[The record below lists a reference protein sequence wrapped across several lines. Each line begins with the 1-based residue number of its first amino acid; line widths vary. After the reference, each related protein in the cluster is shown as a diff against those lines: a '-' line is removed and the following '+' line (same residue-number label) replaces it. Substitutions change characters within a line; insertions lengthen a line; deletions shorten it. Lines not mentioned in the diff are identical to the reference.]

1 MPNIT
6 KLKLQDDINSS
17 IYELNTTIE
26 NWSSDVGQIDGLVNN
41 WNNLKN
47 RIYNFDN
54 WYIRKYDNTDTA
66 RIIKLSMNNVGT
78 SHHTLLVWGDS
89 NNIGFFGILYGS
101 QPVWIEGDGGQTT
114 ILSKS
119 GDNATTQYS
128 FRLSSWS
135 SLYVTCCNGNIPE
148 NYYTVSYEP
157 Y

>member
-1 MPNIT
+1 M
-6 KLKLQDDINSS
+6 
-17 IYELNTTIE
+17 
-26 NWSSDVGQIDGLVNN
+26 ID
-41 WNNLKN
+41 
-47 RIYNFDN
+47 
-54 WYIRKYDNTDTA
+54 IRKYDNTDTA

-78 SHHTLLVWGDS
+78 SHHMLLVWGDS
-89 NNIGFFGILYGS
+89 NNIGFFGILYSS

-119 GDNATTQYS
+119 GDSNATMQYS
-128 FRLSSWS
+128 FRLGSWS